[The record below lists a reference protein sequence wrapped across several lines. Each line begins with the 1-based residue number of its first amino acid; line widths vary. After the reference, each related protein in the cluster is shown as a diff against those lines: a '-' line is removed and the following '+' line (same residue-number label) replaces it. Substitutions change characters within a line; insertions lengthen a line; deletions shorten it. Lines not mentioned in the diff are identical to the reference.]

1 MGKGKII
8 GSLTA
13 GKDESGEGDEGRER
27 DVYFHFNFFCI
38 VDNVE
43 NKSARF
49 KVTIKEFFETSRGH

>member
-8 GSLTA
+8 GSLMA

-27 DVYFHFNFFCI
+27 DIYFHFIFLCI

-49 KVTIKEFFETSRGH
+49 KVTN